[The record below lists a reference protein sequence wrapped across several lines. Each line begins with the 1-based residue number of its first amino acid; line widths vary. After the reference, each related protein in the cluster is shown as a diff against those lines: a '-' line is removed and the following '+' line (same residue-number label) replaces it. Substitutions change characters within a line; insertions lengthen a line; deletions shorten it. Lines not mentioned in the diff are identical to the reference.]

1 VAPNLAGP
9 SGMSWQL
16 AIDLIGPNLAALA
29 ASLVGVVQVEIG
41 NTAVLKNQGCSH
53 VGGHLHLLQCM
64 LYKFAMMIGKKKA
77 MLSKIYKGR
86 FTYEVCSIFCYLY
99 LLIILLHRRLHNWL
113 HLHVLTAAVH
123 WLHLFPAGPITR
135 IVRLGVPRCK
145 YHTNRLLDMIT
156 VLYVV

>member
-1 VAPNLAGP
+1 MAPNLAGP

-64 LYKFAMMIGKKKA
+64 LYKFAMMLGKKKA
-77 MLSKIYKGR
+77 MLSQ
-86 FTYEVCSIFCYLY
+86 IF
-99 LLIILLHRRLHNWL
+99 
-113 HLHVLTAAVH
+113 
-123 WLHLFPAGPITR
+123 
-135 IVRLGVPRCK
+135 
-145 YHTNRLLDMIT
+145 
-156 VLYVV
+156 